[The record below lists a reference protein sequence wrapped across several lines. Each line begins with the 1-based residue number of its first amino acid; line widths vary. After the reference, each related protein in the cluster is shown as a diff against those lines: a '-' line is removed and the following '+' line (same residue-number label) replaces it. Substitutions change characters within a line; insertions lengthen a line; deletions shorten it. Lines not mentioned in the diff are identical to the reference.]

1 MHFANLL
8 ILWIVGCG
16 VHRVLFEMVLD
27 KFTICKIKLLISIE
41 LRVFSKNRNLFNISL
56 FLWQALS
63 VA

>member
-16 VHRVLFEMVLD
+16 VHRALFEMVLD

>member
-8 ILWIVGCG
+8 ILSLVGCG
-16 VHRVLFEMVLD
+16 VHKVVFEMVLD
-27 KFTICKIKLLISIE
+27 GFIICKIKLLISIE
-41 LRVFSKNRNLFNISL
+41 LKVFSKNRHLFNTSL